1 MIRINQF
8 PELRLLAWNRLD
20 NSELEESEALAL
32 YEANWR
38 FVDEPHLIPEERAL
52 IERLKNE
59 YGRGVLNVS

>member
-1 MIRINQF
+1 MIQISQF
-8 PELRLLAWNRLD
+8 PELRLLAWNRRAD
-20 NSELEESEALAL
+20 AAIEDSDALAL

-38 FVDEPHLIPEERAL
+38 FVDQSRLVPEELAL